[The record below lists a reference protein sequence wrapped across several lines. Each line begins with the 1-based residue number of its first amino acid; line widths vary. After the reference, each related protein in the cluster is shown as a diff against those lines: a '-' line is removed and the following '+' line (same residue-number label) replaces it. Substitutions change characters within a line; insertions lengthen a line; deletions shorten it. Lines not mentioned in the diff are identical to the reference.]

1 MFCLPPHG
9 DLSHRLFF
17 ASAFFA
23 LFFLDGFFG
32 RIFLSRLFFSG
43 LFLSWLFLSRRRE
56 PVTGRTITVTAVCFL
71 FIITYMLRDFH
82 MFFKL
87 FALAMA
93 CVKSVE
99 KEKRAA
105 GSPEAQDD
113 KTQRAV
119 P

>member
-1 MFCLPPHG
+1 MFVFCLPPHG
-9 DLSHRLFF
+9 DLSHRLFCI
-17 ASAFFA
+17 
-23 LFFLDGFFG
+23 GFF
-32 RIFLSRLFFSG
+32 RAVFSQLAISKPAVFQWAISQLSVSNPAERAVS
-43 LFLSWLFLSRRRE
+43 S
-56 PVTGRTITVTAVCFL
+56 RTITVTAVCFL

-105 GSPEAQDD
+105 GSPKAQDD
-113 KTQRAV
+113 KTLRAV